1 MDDPDGLFHRKCML
15 ILTGTGKN
23 IAWNVRSVCFIKHTG
38 NSENNERSGPGMV
51 CTIRGLHPFNVA
63 FVDRM
68 RDGLHLVN
76 SINFDGQKVDLR
88 HERYNL

>member
-1 MDDPDGLFHRKCML
+1 MSGP
-15 ILTGTGKN
+15 
-23 IAWNVRSVCFIKHTG
+23 SVLSNTG

-68 RDGLHLVN
+68 RNGLHQVN

-88 HERYNL
+88 HEVET